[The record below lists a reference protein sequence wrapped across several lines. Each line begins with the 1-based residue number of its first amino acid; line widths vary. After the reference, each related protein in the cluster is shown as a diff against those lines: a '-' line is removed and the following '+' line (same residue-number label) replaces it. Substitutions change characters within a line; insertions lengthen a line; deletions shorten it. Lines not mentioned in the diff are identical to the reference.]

1 MNTAVAQAPGTA
13 RAGRRSQV
21 ENFFR
26 TLILGDFEDQPNTP
40 AEIIGGLLSMIP
52 VLDQVLDVRDI
63 AANLYRI
70 NAQGGFSKA
79 TPDQVVNL
87 GFAAFG
93 AIPTVGSAFKT
104 VFKPLWRERHL
115 AKGAVNGGTQ
125 AIEALLG
132 MRKGGAIRWIREEL
146 LAKWPARANEAIAQV
161 NLAMASCIALL
172 EFVSTAGG
180 WQGWLI
186 PDSIQKLAGEALP
199 GLRAMQSAID
209 STLHRASEEIR
220 LFLTDLLGEQAAD
233 VLTAALRTAAADS
246 AHTGSRSK
254 QMAGRHAHNAADPK
268 TQGKDIARQS
278 KVRTQ
283 GQNRTDDAKGAGA
296 VHNALQVTRKMLE
309 NMAARAKGLV
319 GEHIVDY
326 HELTRL
332 GGSWPHDTSEKDK
345 WAPATVRK
353 LNVDQRPVNLSL
365 SDLPKVTLPG
375 LDAVWQKDGQY
386 TVTEAK
392 ASLSLGNVYGL
403 GKSKEKRGSIP
414 VITGVSEDLKVLH
427 YLLTDSLDK
436 GGTETTLMQ
445 MSEEWVKDRARR
457 EGLDSTAKAALISN
471 RAVRRVVLVTFESQ
485 GALDHAQAWLEVNSG
500 VPPKETHPHTD
511 HGITREW
518 EAAEIDA
525 VAKARERAHETKQA
539 AQPTQPPPSG
549 SKSKKKKS

>member
-1 MNTAVAQAPGTA
+1 MNTAVAQAPGAA

-40 AEIIGGLLSMIP
+40 AEIVGGLLSMIP

-93 AIPTVGSAFKT
+93 AIPTIGSAFKT

-180 WQGWLI
+180 WKGWLI
-186 PDSIQKLAGEALP
+186 PDSIQTLAGEALP

-220 LFLTDLLGEQAAD
+220 LFLSDLLGEQAAE
-233 VLTAALRTAAADS
+233 VLMAAGTAAAPAS
-246 AHTGSRSK
+246 AFPGSRSK
-254 QMAGRHAHNAADPK
+254 PMQGRHAHNAADPK
-268 TQGKDIARQS
+268 TQGKDIARQGE
-278 KVRTQ
+278 VRTQ
-283 GQNRTDDAKGAGA
+283 GQPRADGAKGAGG
-296 VHNALQVTRKMLE
+296 VHHAMQVTRKMLE
-309 NMAARAKGLV
+309 NMAAREKGLI
-319 GEHIVDY
+319 GEHMVDY
-326 HELTRL
+326 HELERL
-332 GGSWPHDTSEKDK
+332 KGSWPHDESGTGK

-353 LNVDQRPVNLSL
+353 LNVDQRPVNLAL
-365 SDLPKVTLPG
+365 SDLSKVTLPG
-375 LDAVWQKDGQY
+375 LDAVWQKDNHY

-392 ASLSLGNVYGL
+392 ASLSIGAVYGL

-414 VITGVSEDLKVLH
+414 VITGVSADQRVLH

-436 GGTETTLMQ
+436 GGTETSLMQ
-445 MSEEWVKDRARR
+445 MSVAWTRDRATRENLPSAARR
-457 EGLDSTAKAALISN
+457 AIEAELAAL
-471 RAVRRVVLVTFESQ
+471 RVVLVTFESQ
-485 GALDHAQAWLEVNSG
+485 GTLDHAQAWAEINAG
-500 VPPKETHPHTD
+500 VSAHEAHPHAD
-511 HGITREW
+511 HGSTREW
-518 EAAEIDA
+518 DAADIDA
-525 VAKARERAHETKQA
+525 VGKARERAHEAT
-539 AQPTQPPPSG
+539 
-549 SKSKKKKS
+549 

>member
-246 AHTGSRSK
+246 ALTGSRSK
-254 QMAGRHAHNAADPK
+254 QMAGRHAHNAADPSTLGSDIHRQKTVK
-268 TQGKDIARQS
+268 TQSRPRAK
-278 KVRTQ
+278 
-283 GQNRTDDAKGAGA
+283 DAKSAGTPYA
-296 VHNALQVTRKMLE
+296 AQQSLRTRFGKASHMVT
-309 NMAARAKGLV
+309 GLI
-319 GEHIVDY
+319 GEHMVDY
-326 HELTRL
+326 FELNRL
-332 GGSWPHDTSEKDK
+332 GGPNVHDDRAPMPTS
-345 WAPATVRK
+345 ANVRK
-353 LNVDQRPVNLSL
+353 LNADKRPVNLSL
-365 SDLPKVTLPG
+365 VDLPKMPHKG
-375 LDAVWQKDGQY
+375 IDAVWGHNGRY

-392 ASLSLGNVYGL
+392 ARSSIFAVRAMVDKVVPKGVTLSAENKILYALLSTSKSVEGD
-403 GKSKEKRGSIP
+403 GK
-414 VITGVSEDLKVLH
+414 
-427 YLLTDSLDK
+427 
-436 GGTETTLMQ
+436 TTVQ
-445 MSEEWVKDRARR
+445 MSRGWIRSR
-457 EGLDSTAKAALISN
+457 AKAEALPSVATN
-471 RAVRRVVLVTFESQ
+471 ALLDGEAERRVVLVTFESD
-485 GALDHAQAWLEVNSG
+485 GAMEHADLLSNLQPEQDRGIALKHVSHGPGGMTVWASHQIDEVSSLRIRTSESNQSG
-500 VPPKETHPHTD
+500 DRSNEPVASNPKK
-511 HGITREW
+511 R
-518 EAAEIDA
+518 
-525 VAKARERAHETKQA
+525 
-539 AQPTQPPPSG
+539 
-549 SKSKKKKS
+549 KK